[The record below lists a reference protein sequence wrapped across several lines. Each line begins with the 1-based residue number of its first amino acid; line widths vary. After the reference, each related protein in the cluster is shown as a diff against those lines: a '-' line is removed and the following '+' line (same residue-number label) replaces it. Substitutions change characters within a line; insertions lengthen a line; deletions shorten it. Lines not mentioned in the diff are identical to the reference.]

1 MQGARLVFALCVA
14 EIGGLLPIAAFPAL
28 VPGFIT
34 AWGLSNTDAGWISG
48 IYYFGYMLV
57 VPFLMSA
64 TDRIDAKQV
73 FLAGAGVSLVAALG
87 FALFASGFWSALAWR
102 ALAGVGL
109 AGTYMPGLKALTD
122 RNATANQSRG
132 VVLYTGSYSVGVG
145 LSFLVTGEIAERL
158 GWQAAFVAVAA
169 GPLIAAALVLLTLA
183 PKRPAPRQSTSSFL
197 DLRPVFRNREALG
210 YILAYGAHCF
220 ELMAMRA
227 WLVPFIGFVLASRP
241 SASAFLTPTALATL
255 VTLVGMPSSIIGNEG
270 AIRFGRRATVL
281 VVMTASIALA
291 VVIGLSTAAPAGL
304 LLGLLLLHA
313 VVIAGD
319 SGSITAGTVAAAP
332 AEVRGAAMAVHSTL
346 GFATSFLGPLAIGKA
361 LDLAGGSA
369 SSLAWAVAYGVM
381 ALGTALGPVALLLC
395 RPRLLRA

>member
-1 MQGARLVFALCVA
+1 MQGAKLVFALCLA
-14 EIGGLLPIAAFPAL
+14 EVGGLLPIAAFPAL
-28 VPGFIT
+28 VPGFI
-34 AWGLSNTDAGWISG
+34 AEWGLSNTEAGWISG

-73 FLAGAGVSLVAALG
+73 FLAGAGVSLFAALG
-87 FALFASGFWSALAWR
+87 FAFFAAGFWSALAWR

-145 LSFLVTGEIAERL
+145 LSFLVAGEIAGLL
-158 GWQAAFVAVAA
+158 GWQSAFIAVAA
-169 GPLIAAALVLLTLA
+169 GPLIAAALVLLILS
-183 PKRPAPRQSTSSFL
+183 PKRPAPSEGASSFL

-227 WLVPFIGFVLASRP
+227 WLVPFISFVFASRP
-241 SASAFLTPTALATL
+241 TSSVFLSPTALATL
-255 VTLVGMPSSIIGNEG
+255 VTLVGMPSSVIGNEG

-281 VVMTASIALA
+281 AVMIVSIAIA

-304 LLGLLLLHA
+304 LLALVLLHGVA
-313 VVIAGD
+313 ITGD

-332 AEVRGAAMAVHSTL
+332 AELRGAAMAVHSTL
-346 GFATSFLGPLAIGKA
+346 GFATSFLGPLAVGKA
-361 LDLAGGSA
+361 LDLAGGSN
-369 SSLAWAVAYGVM
+369 SGPAWAVAYGVM
-381 ALGTALGPVALLLC
+381 ALGTALGPVALLVF
-395 RPRLLRA
+395 RPRVQN